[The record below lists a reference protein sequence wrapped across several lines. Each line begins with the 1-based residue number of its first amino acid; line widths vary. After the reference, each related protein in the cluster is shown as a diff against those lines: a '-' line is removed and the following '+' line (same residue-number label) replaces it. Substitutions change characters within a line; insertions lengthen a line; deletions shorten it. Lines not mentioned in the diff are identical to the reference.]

1 MYFEDFVGKHWTE
14 RSAIPMGKH
23 FFEMTQ
29 RYNGRTRPGISSRRL
44 RSGIRRFPFT
54 EPLHQIGSSLGD
66 FRRGVS
72 SSLPCTRLR

>member
-29 RYNGRTRPGISSRRL
+29 RFNGRTRLTISGQRL
-44 RSGIRRFPFT
+44 RSGIRRFLNA
-54 EPLHQIGSSLGD
+54 EPSHQIGSSLGIV
-66 FRRGVS
+66 RRGMS
-72 SSLPCTRLR
+72 SSLPCT

>member
-29 RYNGRTRPGISSRRL
+29 RYNGRTRLTISGQRL